1 MAFWQAWLSALL
13 LERCCGIGSGTECL
27 LSGPASPPQAALL
40 ANFKNVCDL
49 AQQLCYGLQCETASC
64 PAVVLTIKP

>member
-1 MAFWQAWLSALL
+1 MPCCLGGAAALHM
-13 LERCCGIGSGTECL
+13 TVCL
-27 LSGPASPPQAALL
+27 LSGPASLLQAALL
-40 ANFKNVCDL
+40 ATVKNVCDL